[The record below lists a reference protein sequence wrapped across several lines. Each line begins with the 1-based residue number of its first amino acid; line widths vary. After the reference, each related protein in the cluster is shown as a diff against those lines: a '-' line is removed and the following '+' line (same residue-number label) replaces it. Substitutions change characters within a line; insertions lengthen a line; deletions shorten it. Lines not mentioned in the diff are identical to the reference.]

1 MECRLQNGV
10 IFLLTSQLKALKTL
24 VKLVI
29 EILPML
35 LSYISTNYTPYHTK
49 AKTSVYYFSYKR
61 NFNSFYQP
69 GIT

>member
-1 MECRLQNGV
+1 MQASEWCHFPPDFSTEGIKN
-10 IFLLTSQLKALKTL
+10 FT